1 MGRIMNTTG
10 ADAPPARLPVFFALF
25 DTAVGPC
32 AIAWHAAGLCGVQ
45 LPEADAAQTRARMC
59 QRFPAGREAPAS
71 AAAQQ
76 AIDGISAMLR
86 GEAHSLDALVLDMRG
101 VPAFHQRVYAV
112 ARTIA
117 PGQTLTYG
125 EVAARLGEPGAARAV
140 GQALGRN
147 PFAPLVPCHRVLA
160 AGDRPGGFSAS
171 GGIRTK
177 LRLLIIEGAMRGTPG
192 LFD

>member
-1 MGRIMNTTG
+1 MTT
-10 ADAPPARLPVFFALF
+10 ATPSVFFALF
-25 DTAVGPC
+25 DTAVGAC
-32 AIAWHAAGLCGVQ
+32 GIAWGDAGICGVQ
-45 LPEADAAQTRARMC
+45 LPEADAAQTRVRMH
-59 QRFPAGREAPAS
+59 QRFHDAAEAFPDGEVQ
-71 AAAQQ
+71 AA
-76 AIDGISAMLR
+76 IHGISAMLR
-86 GEAHSLDALVLDMRG
+86 GEAHALDTLVFDMRG

-112 ARTIA
+112 ARAIP

-147 PFAPLVPCHRVLA
+147 PFAPVVPCHRVLA
-160 AGDRPGGFSAS
+160 AGDQPGGFSAS

>member
-1 MGRIMNTTG
+1 MTAIN
-10 ADAPPARLPVFFALF
+10 PPVFFALF
-25 DTAVGPC
+25 DTAVGVC
-32 AIAWHAAGLCGVQ
+32 GIAGGDAGICGVQ
-45 LPEADAAQTRARMC
+45 LPEADAAQTRARMR
-59 QRFPAGREAPAS
+59 QRFPQAAEAKPGEAVQ
-71 AAAQQ
+71 AA
-76 AIDGISAMLR
+76 IEGISAMLR
-86 GEAHSLDALVLDMRG
+86 GEAHTLDTLVFDMRG
-101 VPAFHQRVYAV
+101 VPAFHQRVYAI
-112 ARTIA
+112 ARAIP

-147 PFAPLVPCHRVLA
+147 PFAPVVPCHRVLA
-160 AGDRPGGFSAS
+160 AGDKPGGFSAS

>member
-1 MGRIMNTTG
+1 MLVATPTR
-10 ADAPPARLPVFFALF
+10 FFALF
-25 DTAVGPC
+25 DTAVGC
-32 AIAWHAAGLCGVQ
+32 CGIAWGDAGICGVQ
-45 LPEADAAQTRARMC
+45 LPEADAAQTRARMLR
-59 QRFPAGREAPAS
+59 RFPR
-71 AAAQQ
+71 AAQARPDEALLA
-76 AIDGISAMLR
+76 AIRHICAMLR
-86 GEAHSLDALVLDMRG
+86 GEPHEVDGLDLDMRG

-112 ARTIA
+112 ARAIA

-147 PFAPLVPCHRVLA
+147 PFAPVVPCHRVLA
-160 AGDRPGGFSAS
+160 AGAKPGGFSAS

-177 LRLLIIEGAMRGTPG
+177 LRLLIIEGAKLGTPG

>member
-1 MGRIMNTTG
+1 MMST
-10 ADAPPARLPVFFALF
+10 AAPVLRFALF
-25 DTAVGPC
+25 DTALGC
-32 AIAWHAAGLCGVQ
+32 CGLAWGEAGICGVQ
-45 LPEADAAQTRARMC
+45 LPEADSAQTRARMVR
-59 QRFPAGREAPAS
+59 RFPGAAESAPGQAEQ
-71 AAAQQ
+71 AA
-76 AIDGISAMLR
+76 IRSISAMLR
-86 GEAHSLDALVLDMRG
+86 GEPADVDGLDLDMRG
-101 VPAFHQRVYAV
+101 VPEFHQRVYRV

-147 PFAPLVPCHRVLA
+147 PFAPVVPCHRVLA
-160 AGDRPGGFSAS
+160 AGDKPGGFSAS

>member
-1 MGRIMNTTG
+1 MSAATPT
-10 ADAPPARLPVFFALF
+10 VFFALF
-25 DTAVGPC
+25 DTAVGAC
-32 AIAWHAAGLCGVQ
+32 GIAWGDAGICGMQ
-45 LPEADAAQTRARMC
+45 LPEADAAQTRVRMG
-59 QRFPAGREAPAS
+59 QRFPAAAEAAPGEAV
-71 AAAQQ
+71 QV
-76 AIDGISAMLR
+76 AIGGIRAMLR
-86 GEAHSLDALVLDMRG
+86 GEAHALDAIVFDMRG
-101 VPAFHQRVYAV
+101 VPAFYQRVYAV
-112 ARTIA
+112 ARAIP

-147 PFAPLVPCHRVLA
+147 PFAPVVPCHRVLA
-160 AGDRPGGFSAS
+160 AGDKPGGFSAS

>member
-1 MGRIMNTTG
+1 MTVTTH
-10 ADAPPARLPVFFALF
+10 AATASAHFALF
-25 DTAVGPC
+25 DTTVGAC
-32 AIAWHAAGLCGVQ
+32 GIAWGDAGICGVQ
-45 LPEADAAQTRARMC
+45 LPEADAAQTRARMR
-59 QRFPAGREAPAS
+59 QRFPEAAEADPGGQVQ
-71 AAAQQ
+71 AA
-76 AIDGISAMLR
+76 IHGISAMLR
-86 GEAHSLDALVLDMRG
+86 GEAHTLDSLVFDMRG

-112 ARTIA
+112 ARAIP

-147 PFAPLVPCHRVLA
+147 PFAPVVPCHRVLA
-160 AGDRPGGFSAS
+160 AGDKPGGFSAS

>member
-1 MGRIMNTTG
+1 MTIPHAGR
-10 ADAPPARLPVFFALF
+10 FFTLF
-25 DTAVGPC
+25 DSAVGCC
-32 AIAWHAAGLCGVQ
+32 AIAWGDAGICGVQ
-45 LPEADAAQTRARMC
+45 LPEADAAQTRARMGL
-59 QRFPAGREAPAS
+59 RFPG
-71 AAAQQ
+71 AAEVQPDADRQ
-76 AIDGISAMLR
+76 AAIRQITAMLR
-86 GEAHSLDALVLDMRG
+86 GEPHQVDGLALDMRG

-112 ARTIA
+112 ARAIA

-147 PFAPLVPCHRVLA
+147 PFAPVVPCHRVLA
-160 AGDRPGGFSAS
+160 AGDKPGGFSAS

>member
-1 MGRIMNTTG
+1 MMRVST
-10 ADAPPARLPVFFALF
+10 PPTRFFALF
-25 DTAVGPC
+25 DTAVGAC
-32 AIAWHAAGLCGVQ
+32 GIAWGEAGICGLQ
-45 LPEADAAQTRARMC
+45 LPEADAAQTRARMQ
-59 QRFPAGREAPAS
+59 QRFAGACEALPDQAVQ
-71 AAAQQ
+71 AAVRH
-76 AIDGISAMLR
+76 ISAMLR
-86 GEAHSLDALVLDMRG
+86 GEPNEVDGLALDMRG
-101 VPAFHQRVYAV
+101 VPDFHQRVYAV
-112 ARTIA
+112 ARAIP

-147 PFAPLVPCHRVLA
+147 PFAPVVPCHRVLA
-160 AGDRPGGFSAS
+160 AGDKPGGFSAS